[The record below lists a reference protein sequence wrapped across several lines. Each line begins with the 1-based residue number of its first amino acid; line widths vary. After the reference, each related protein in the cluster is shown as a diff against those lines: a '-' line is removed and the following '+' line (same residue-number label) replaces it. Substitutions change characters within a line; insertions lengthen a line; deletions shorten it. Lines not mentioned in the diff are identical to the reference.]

1 MHSKN
6 ILGYRGREIVWRGF
20 RVLKP
25 YTVRNF
31 EVTTVL
37 KVWEAHCQNINGFI
51 SDPPSNLRTLLL
63 QNLWS
68 CDIQRGRRLDGWPNT
83 AAGKAGWRRVTHGM
97 CVVKDGPYRLPFLY
111 RILVALTGAAQLR
124 AEGISSCC
132 YIVNVPNHP
141 SWATVC
147 HAWKAWP
154 GTLDPRLLSGDI
166 PPPFPPLYVSS

>member
-1 MHSKN
+1 MEDTYRYSNLFYSVLLYSTVRIYTVMHSKN

-83 AAGKAGWRRVTHGM
+83 SARLAGWRRVTRHVWF
-97 CVVKDGPYRLPFLY
+97 CTWKTDRSACLFCTVYWLPWQVLPSCELKEFQ
-111 RILVALTGAAQLR
+111 AAV
-124 AEGISSCC
+124 I
-132 YIVNVPNHP
+132 
-141 SWATVC
+141 
-147 HAWKAWP
+147 
-154 GTLDPRLLSGDI
+154 
-166 PPPFPPLYVSS
+166 